1 MIHSISV
8 LRQSLFPA
16 ASQTVRLPARVVQAI
31 SDHDN
36 SSEVVIKFI
45 QLAIITVM
53 AVLYFLSPKRGDPDL
68 QWTVPFAIGLYICLT
83 LVGLFW
89 ATRARIPDWA
99 VYASI
104 IFDMALLYSLIWS
117 FHIKYGQPPSFYL
130 KSPTLMYVFIFIGL
144 RTLRFEPRFVLV
156 AGLAAIMGW
165 VGMIG
170 YVAFSDSKDMMIT
183 RDYVTYLTSNSLL
196 VGAEVEKII
205 LILLVTGTLTLSLH
219 RAKGI
224 LERALSDR
232 DAAQTFSR
240 FFDSDVAQ
248 ELRESDLQLRA
259 GEGVNRNAAIL
270 MVDLRGFSKAAQSMQ
285 PSDVMSML
293 GQYQKRLIPII
304 QRNGGSIDK
313 FLGDGILASFGAAH
327 VDEEFTVGAVRTVE
341 EILADFKT
349 WGDDPLLARFASG
362 GIGIALSSGQIVF
375 GVVGDDHRLEMT
387 VIGSAV
393 NLCAKLEKYNKELG
407 SLAVIDKATYEKALE
422 RGFDPKLEPKLTSG
436 RIVDLGRVQEVYA
449 YGT

>member
-1 MIHSISV
+1 MAGSMSV
-8 LRQSLFPA
+8 LWQSLFPPA
-16 ASQTVRLPARVVQAI
+16 GKTVRLPSRVVHAI
-31 SDHDN
+31 ADHDN
-36 SSEVVIKFI
+36 SSEVVIKVI
-45 QLAIITVM
+45 QLVIISVM
-53 AVLYFLSPKRGDPDL
+53 ALLYFLSPKRGDPDL
-68 QWTVPFAIGLYICLT
+68 QWTVPFAMGLYICLT
-83 LVGLFW
+83 LGGLFW
-89 ATRARIPDWA
+89 ATRGKIPDWA

-104 IFDMALLYSLIWS
+104 VFDMALLYSLIWS

-144 RTLRFEPRFVLV
+144 RTLRFEPRFVLT
-156 AGLAAIMGW
+156 AGLAAVAGW
-165 VGMIG
+165 IFMIA
-170 YVAFSDSKDMMIT
+170 YVAFSDARDMMIT

-196 VGAEVEKII
+196 IGAEVEKII
-205 LILLVTGTLTLSLH
+205 LILLVTGTLTLSLK

-270 MVDLRGFSKAAQSMQ
+270 MVDLRGFSRAAQTMP

-327 VDEEFTVGAVRTVE
+327 TDENYTVGAVQTVE
-341 EILADFKT
+341 EILTDFST
-349 WGDDPLLARFASG
+349 WTDDPLLAHFASR

-393 NLCAKLEKYNKELG
+393 NLCAKLEKHNKDLG
-407 SLAVIDKATYEKALE
+407 SLAVIDKATYEAALT
-422 RGFDPKLEPKLTSG
+422 RGYKPKLTPKLTSG
-436 RIVDLGRVQEVYA
+436 TIADLGRVQEVYA

>member
-1 MIHSISV
+1 MTGFISV
-8 LRQSLFPA
+8 VHQSFRPNTGH
-16 ASQTVRLPARVVQAI
+16 QVRLPKRVIQAI
-31 SDHDN
+31 ADHDN
-36 SSEVVIKFI
+36 TSEVVIKVI
-45 QLAIITVM
+45 QLGIITVM
-53 AVLYFLSPKRGDPDL
+53 ALLYFFSPKRGDPDW
-68 QWTVPFAIGLYICLT
+68 QWTVPIAMGVYIALT
-83 LVGLFW
+83 LVGLVW
-89 ATRARIPDWA
+89 ATRARLPDWA
-99 VYASI
+99 VYVSI
-104 IFDMALLYSLIWS
+104 IIDMALLYSLIWS
-117 FHIKYGQPPSFYL
+117 FHVKYGQPPSFYL

-144 RTLRFEPRFVLV
+144 RTLRFEPRFVLA
-156 AGLAAIMGW
+156 AGLAAVLGW
-165 VGMIG
+165 IGMIA
-170 YVAFSDSKDMMIT
+170 YVAFSDAGAMMIT

-205 LILLVTGTLTLSLH
+205 LILLVTGTLALSLH

-248 ELRESDLQLRA
+248 ELRESDLQLKS
-259 GEGVNRNAAIL
+259 GEGVNREAAIL

-327 VDEEFTVGAVRTVE
+327 VDEDYTIGAVRTVE
-341 EILADFKT
+341 EILTDFET
-349 WGDDPLLARFASG
+349 WSDDPLLTRFAG
-362 GIGIALSSGQIVF
+362 RHIGIALSSGQIVF
-375 GVVGDDHRLEMT
+375 GAVGSDHRLEMT

-393 NLCAKLEKYNKELG
+393 NLCAKLEKHNKELG
-407 SLAVIDKATYEKALE
+407 SLAVIDKATYEAAVG
-422 RGFDPKLEPKLTSG
+422 RGYKPVRKPKLTSG
-436 RIVDLGRVQEVYA
+436 AIADLGRTQEIYA
-449 YGT
+449 YGA

>member
-1 MIHSISV
+1 MTGFMNV
-8 LRQSLFPA
+8 LRQSLLPPPG
-16 ASQTVRLPARVVQAI
+16 QKIRLPDRVVQAI
-31 SDHDN
+31 ADHDN
-36 SSEVVIKFI
+36 SSEVVIKVI
-45 QLAIITVM
+45 QLVIITVM
-53 AVLYFLSPKRGDPDL
+53 ALLYFLSPKRGDPDF
-68 QWTVPFAIGLYICLT
+68 QWTVPFAMGLYIMLT
-83 LVGLFW
+83 LIGLIW
-89 ATRARIPDWA
+89 ATRGKIPDWA
-99 VYASI
+99 VYVSI
-104 IFDMALLYSLIWS
+104 VFDMALLYLLIWS
-117 FHIKYGQPPSFYL
+117 FHIKYGQPASFYL

-144 RTLRFEPRFVLV
+144 RTLRFEPRFVLA
-156 AGLAAIMGW
+156 AGSAAILGW
-165 VGMIG
+165 IGMIA

-196 VGAEVEKII
+196 IGAEIEKII
-205 LILLVTGTLTLSLH
+205 LILLVTGTLALSLR

-248 ELRESDLQLRA
+248 ELRESNLQLNA
-259 GEGVNRNAAIL
+259 GEGVNRTAAIL
-270 MVDLRGFSKAAQSMQ
+270 MVDLRGFSKAAQSMP

-327 VDEEFTVGAVRTVE
+327 IDEDYTVGAMRTVE
-341 EILADFKT
+341 EILADFRT
-349 WGDDPLLARFASG
+349 WADDELLAQFATR

-393 NLCAKLEKYNKELG
+393 NLCAKLEKHNKDLG
-407 SLAVIDKATYEKALE
+407 SLAVIDKATFDKALE
-422 RGFDPKLEPKLTSG
+422 RGYNPQLQPKLTIG
-436 RIVDLGRVQEVYA
+436 NIADLDGTQEIYA
-449 YGT
+449 YGL